1 VLLASTADIIGV
13 HIAMD
18 IMATAATHIATT
30 AAITVIA
37 TTATITI
44 IGATII
50 TIIAIGKTCRA
61 ARVEYEFMV
70 SAWPEP
76 PSAMSAEKSAGVR
89 DGMEAFAL
97 TTTKT
102 PPNYA
107 GEYSGMEWPLQ
118 TGGPYEHTS

>member
-61 ARVEYEFMV
+61 IGDRHRMDQHRRVEG
-70 SAWPEP
+70 P
-76 PSAMSAEKSAGVR
+76 PV
-89 DGMEAFAL
+89 
-97 TTTKT
+97 TKT
-102 PPNYA
+102 S
-107 GEYSGMEWPLQ
+107 ETELI
-118 TGGPYEHTS
+118 